1 MLRSFTKSFLVFF
14 SLTIFL
20 STALHAQQKALVSIS
35 ADTLV
40 ELGNEK
46 LLSLSVK
53 VSNSSAS
60 TFEGFISPVLP
71 QGYKKVGEPLLKV
84 KIAAGAHS
92 YFPIKFLVLNSANA
106 GDAKIVFNLMGL
118 EARLLASSSATVNL
132 PLVRA
137 TALVV
142 STPSILL
149 KSVGDSIILKVM
161 VRNAGNQ
168 VEDLKLVAAFP
179 GGEGESKQIIEQN
192 LLLIPGSE
200 KEIHFSKVITK
211 QIYQL
216 SSFYI
221 NVAGLYKNGNL
232 FGNGVAFVQNAAGE
246 RQFVSSGQDRTLN
259 LLGGTNQVS
268 LIGQNLFSDSQSWQ
282 LTGGGTT
289 QVGNGLLAFNVDAY
303 QWQNLSN
310 QPLITNTWLNYE
322 TKNYGATVGN
332 ITENLESFINGRGVK
347 VYTKKEES
355 KEGLEFGAVE
365 KSFNLLGSNFDYGY
379 AAYARL
385 NAGNG
390 GAGSVAS
397 SMIFDYSPLDE
408 TRSVLTSNTV
418 TLFNRQKFSLNAT
431 AGGGLSQ
438 NLNDISDIKPSL
450 SLGANMNGA
459 IGKFSFTS
467 NNFYSSAYYPG
478 IRRGVMQFNER
489 IARYF
494 GKQYLWVGFNYY
506 SFDPQ
511 YQRGFSFIQRDYALQ
526 RLELGWARPIGQ
538 LANFTLTLSNDQEK
552 ASYNFLGYAKG
563 SLNAIRLN
571 ESINWHSRNFKQN
584 IFLSLENG
592 FANYSSKNN
601 FQLRMNANWSH
612 PWFNLNVFY
621 QRGSFLIAETFQGNP
636 QEDISRFSISPS
648 FRHTILKGKLKL
660 EAGIIFYRDG
670 FFGNNTTYTARS
682 EFQISQKS
690 SFYIGSYQYQYSNM
704 LTRSTF
710 RSLQAGITQ
719 KLPTPKQH
727 ITGKKGDMEILFF
740 IDENQN
746 EIFDAGEIPAKNVN
760 VLINRTLFVVPVDG
774 KIKYNKVPY
783 GSYVINMPLQNG
795 YQIDPQTVTIDQKKT
810 ILAIPLQRN
819 GNVAG
824 MVNVLYEENKSVETV
839 ISLAEIN
846 VSFVNDKGII
856 RSVKTG
862 EKGDYSINLP
872 LGNYKV
878 YPESKNLPLN
888 TAYVLPPKSITVSN
902 GQTTKVETITLK
914 VKERKVEIKRFKN

>member
-1 MLRSFTKSFLVFF
+1 MFRSFTKSFLVFF
-14 SLTIFL
+14 ILTIL
-20 STALHAQQKALVSIS
+20 MSAVLHAQQKELVSIS
-35 ADTLV
+35 VDSLV
-40 ELGNEK
+40 EIGNDK

-60 TFEGFISPVLP
+60 AFDGFISPVLP
-71 QGYKKVGEPLLKV
+71 QGYKKVGEPVLRI
-84 KIAAGAHS
+84 KIPAGGHS
-92 YFPIKFLVLNSANA
+92 YFPLKFLVLNTANA
-106 GDAKIVFNLMGL
+106 GNAKIIFNLTDL
-118 EARLLASSSATVNL
+118 NAALLASSSATVNL

-149 KSVGDSIILKVM
+149 KSVGDSIVLKVM

-168 VEDLKLVAAFP
+168 VEDLKVVAAFP
-179 GGEGESKQIIEQN
+179 GGEGESKQIIAQN
-192 LLLIPGSE
+192 LVLVPGSE
-200 KEIHFSKVITK
+200 KEIQFSKAITR

-232 FGNGVAFVQNAAGE
+232 FGNGIAFVQNAAGE
-246 RQFVSSGQDRTLN
+246 RQFVSGGQDRTLN
-259 LLGGTNQVS
+259 LLGGTNQIS

-282 LTGGGTT
+282 LTGGGAT

-303 QWQNLSN
+303 QWQSLSN

-322 TKNYGATVGN
+322 TKHYGATVGS

-347 VYTKKEES
+347 IYTKNEES

-365 KSFNLLGSNFDYGY
+365 KSFNLIGSKLNYGY
-379 AAYARL
+379 AAYGKL

-390 GAGSVAS
+390 GAGSLS
-397 SMIFDYSPLDE
+397 SNMIFDYSPLDE
-408 TRSVLTSNTV
+408 TRSLLTANTV
-418 TLFNRQKFSLNAT
+418 TLLNRQKISVNAT
-431 AGGGLSQ
+431 AGVGLSQ
-438 NLNDISDIKPSL
+438 NLADANDIKPSI
-450 SLGANMNGA
+450 SLGANINGA
-459 IGKFSFTS
+459 LGKFSFTS

-494 GKQYLWVGFNYY
+494 GKQYFWVGFNHY

-511 YQRGFSFIQRDYALQ
+511 YQRGFSFFQRDYALQ
-526 RLELGWARPIGQ
+526 RIELGWARPVGQ
-538 LANFTLTLSNDQEK
+538 VANFTLTLSNDQEQ
-552 ASYNFLGYAKG
+552 ASYSFLGYEKG
-563 SLNAIRLN
+563 NLNAIRLN

-601 FQLRMNANWSH
+601 FQLRLNANWSH

-621 QRGSFLIAETFQGNP
+621 QRGSFLIAETFQGDP
-636 QEDISRFSISPS
+636 QENISRFSVSPS
-648 FRHTILKGKLKL
+648 FHHTILKGKLKL
-660 EAGIIFYRDG
+660 EAGVIFYRDG
-670 FFGNNTTYTARS
+670 FFGNNTTYNARS
-682 EFQISQKS
+682 EFQLSQKTS
-690 SFYIGSYQYQYSNM
+690 LYIGSYQYQYSNAF
-704 LTRSTF
+704 TRATF

-727 ITGKKGDMEILFF
+727 ITGKKGDLEVLFF

-746 EIFDAGEIPAKNVN
+746 GVFDTGETPAKNIN
-760 VLINRTLFVVPVDG
+760 VLINRTLFVVPIDG

-783 GSYVINMPLQNG
+783 GTYVINMPLQNG
-795 YQIDPQTVTIDQKKT
+795 YQIDPQQVNIDQKKT
-810 ILAIPLQRN
+810 TLSIPLQRN

-824 MVNVLYEENKSVETV
+824 LVNVLFEENKSVETV
-839 ISLAEIN
+839 ISLAGIN
-846 VSFVNDKGII
+846 VSFVNDKGIV

-862 EKGDYSINLP
+862 ENGDYSINLP

-878 YPESKNLPLN
+878 YPESSNLPLN
-888 TAYVLPPKSITVSN
+888 TAYVSPPKSITVSN
-902 GQTTKVETITLK
+902 GQTIKVETITLK